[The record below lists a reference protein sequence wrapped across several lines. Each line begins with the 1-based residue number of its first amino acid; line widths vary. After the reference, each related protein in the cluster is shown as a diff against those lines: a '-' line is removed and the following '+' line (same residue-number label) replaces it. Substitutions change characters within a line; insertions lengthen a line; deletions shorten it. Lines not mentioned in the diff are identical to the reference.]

1 MFCFACRKPILRSH
15 KRHVVGCY
23 LVHDDCQN
31 PFMHDL
37 VRAPEQVQELLR
49 EKGFEDKIGTY
60 ILESLSTEFCA
71 GSFPPTPLS
80 GA

>member
-49 EKGFEDKIGTY
+49 EKGFEDKITGLTY
-60 ILESLSTEFCA
+60 L
-71 GSFPPTPLS
+71 TPVAAKK
-80 GA
+80 GW